1 MSPIET
7 AGLWL
12 RVLVAGWIETTEQFQ
27 GGADLGQND
36 GRAGAVGGEQRI
48 EGDGEIMCPA
58 QHNPGCGKEYLG
70 VEAGADARTECGL
83 DESLGVQVNE

>member
-7 AGLWL
+7 ARSWR
-12 RVLVAGWIETTEQFQ
+12 RVLRRGWIDATKEFE
-27 GGADLGQND
+27 GGADLGQSD

-58 QHNPGCGKEYLG
+58 QHNPGCGKECLG
-70 VEAGADARTECGL
+70 VKARG
-83 DESLGVQVNE
+83 NA